1 MIEIGYSSSF
11 KKAFKKLLKTS
22 PEIEEKFWDKIYI
35 FYNNPFDIQL
45 KTHKLSGKL
54 KDLWSFSIDFSIR
67 IIFYF
72 ESKNEVTFTDIGTHQ
87 DVY

>member
-11 KKAFKKLLKTS
+11 KKAFKKLLKAA
-22 PEIEEKFWDKIYI
+22 PEIEEKFWEKIDI
-35 FYNNPFDIQL
+35 FYENPFDIQL

-54 KDLWSFSIDFSIR
+54 KNLWSFSIDFSIR
-67 IIFYF
+67 VIFCF
-72 ESKNEVTFTDIGTHQ
+72 ESKDLVTFIDIGTHE

>member
-11 KKAFKKLLKTS
+11 KKAFKKLLKTA
-22 PEIEEKFWDKIYI
+22 PELEEKFWDKIDV
-35 FYNNPFDIQL
+35 FYENLFDIQF

-54 KDLWSFSIDFSIR
+54 KNLWSFSIDFSIR
-67 IIFYF
+67 VIFSF
-72 ESKNEVTFTDIGTHQ
+72 ESKDVVTLIDIGTHE